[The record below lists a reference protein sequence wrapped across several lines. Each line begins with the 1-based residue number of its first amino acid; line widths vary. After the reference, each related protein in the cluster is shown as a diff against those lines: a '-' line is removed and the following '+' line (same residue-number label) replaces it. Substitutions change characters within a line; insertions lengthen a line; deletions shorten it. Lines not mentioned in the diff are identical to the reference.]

1 MGQVT
6 GAPFDPMA
14 FYIVLLKDKLHFLA
28 LEIGGVGIVSA
39 HVSYS
44 PKIAA
49 RMNMYSS
56 TLLQHKYYW
65 KRIFLNY

>member
-1 MGQVT
+1 
-6 GAPFDPMA
+6 
-14 FYIVLLKDKLHFLA
+14 LKDKLHFLA

>member
-6 GAPFDPMA
+6 EVQFDPKA
-14 FYIVLLKDKLHFLA
+14 FYIDELHFLTI
-28 LEIGGVGIVSA
+28 EIGCVAIVSA
-39 HVSYS
+39 HVCYS

-49 RMNMYSS
+49 RMNMYKS

-65 KRIFLNY
+65 KKIF